1 MLPKGLAR
9 KGQMAQHTTPAKDL
23 QQAIEV
29 IETTAD
35 YFHQMIS
42 ESSPYWYH
50 DYRASLDLLERIQ
63 GLPENS
69 LMLEHDKTCN
79 CWNNPIIFGNK

>member
-35 YFHQMIS
+35 YYHSMLDHDT
-42 ESSPYWYH
+42 EYWWHNYW
-50 DYRASLDLLERIQ
+50 AALDLLERIQ

-69 LMLEHDKTCN
+69 LMLEHDKTCD
-79 CWNNPIIFGNK
+79 CRE